1 MKHPRKNID
10 GVNNFAQGFMQYG
23 SVKYPFKRMFRVDL
37 WLNYLVKDLFP
48 TTFYCIGIV
57 FEVHFYRQTYF
68 N

>member
-48 TTFYCIGIV
+48 TTFYCIGI
-57 FEVHFYRQTYF
+57 RDCI
-68 N
+68 